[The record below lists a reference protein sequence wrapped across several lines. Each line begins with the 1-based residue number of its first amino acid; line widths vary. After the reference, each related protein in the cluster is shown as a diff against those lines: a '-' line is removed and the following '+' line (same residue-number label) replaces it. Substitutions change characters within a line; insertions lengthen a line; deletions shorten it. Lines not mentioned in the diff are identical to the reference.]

1 MIFFSHS
8 SRIRI
13 LQLTLASLLGV
24 GGGGG
29 GGSNTPIG
37 ASCYRN
43 RVKLRP
49 LGLHLFFLTSSCL
62 ANGKSFL
69 TNKGKLKT
77 NPGGIVACSVAHM
90 CSYFVTADTF
100 SLVKRWLR
108 LSYYWTTF
116 HHYLGAWNRLADCM
130 LSDQL
135 SSDWLASWLTVWQT
149 NRPTYHLL
157 TNCLTC

>member
-1 MIFFSHS
+1 MMFFSHS

-24 GGGGG
+24 GGG

-62 ANGKSFL
+62 ANRKSFL

-90 CSYFVTADTF
+90 CPYFVTADTF
-100 SLVKRWLR
+100 SLVK
-108 LSYYWTTF
+108 
-116 HHYLGAWNRLADCM
+116 
-130 LSDQL
+130 
-135 SSDWLASWLTVWQT
+135 SWLS
-149 NRPTYHLL
+149 RYHFEIASVLSCGCGCKEFQIKTITAFRGMKEL
-157 TNCLTC
+157 FVSA

>member
-24 GGGGG
+24 GGG

-62 ANGKSFL
+62 ANRKSFL
-69 TNKGKLKT
+69 ANKGKLKT
-77 NPGGIVACSVAHM
+77 NPSWRKHPFLLALRHWGRFAKSEEKRM
-90 CSYFVTADTF
+90 F
-100 SLVKRWLR
+100 SQAK
-108 LSYYWTTF
+108 
-116 HHYLGAWNRLADCM
+116 
-130 LSDQL
+130 
-135 SSDWLASWLTVWQT
+135 LT
-149 NRPTYHLL
+149 PEE
-157 TNCLTC
+157 